1 MYCFSQCQIGILTDT
16 FKILWNIYDRGFLQK
31 LWKISQ
37 QSTYSNPQSL
47 YFEKC
52 NIGILK
58 ILESVFLEQNI
69 WFLATF
75 SNLSVVLVRLSVAP
89 HPLSTRCILHYMSAG
104 SHSDVV
110 SNQDWG
116 QISEQFLTI
125 ILTNSIQNKSTN
137 YLSQ

>member
-1 MYCFSQCQIGILTDT
+1 MYCCSQCQIGILTDT

-31 LWKISQ
+31 LLKISQ

-52 NIGILK
+52 DIGMLK

-104 SHSDVV
+104 SPSDVV
-110 SNQDWG
+110 CLIKTEAKFPSNSWQSFW
-116 QISEQFLTI
+116 QILYKINRRI
-125 ILTNSIQNKSTN
+125 I
-137 YLSQ
+137 